1 MAKGS
6 PTNWKERNSLAVQGL
21 ELSAFKA
28 EPRVQSLVGELWF
41 QKPCQKK
48 NKAWKEVIKG
58 IIIMEH
64 YTKESESEILQ
75 RKNMVNKNIGKHTL
89 LFKQKWLTLFDV
101 TLNITRGNI

>member
-1 MAKGS
+1 M
-6 PTNWKERNSLAVQGL
+6 
-21 ELSAFKA
+21 
-28 EPRVQSLVGELWF
+28 
-41 QKPCQKK
+41 
-48 NKAWKEVIKG
+48 IKG